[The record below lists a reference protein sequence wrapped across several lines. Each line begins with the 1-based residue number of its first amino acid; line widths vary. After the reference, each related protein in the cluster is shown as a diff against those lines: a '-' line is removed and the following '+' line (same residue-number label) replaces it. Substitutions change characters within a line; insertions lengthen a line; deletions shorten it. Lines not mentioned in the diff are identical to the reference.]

1 MPPKPKYSKEE
12 ILHSALNLVR
22 KHVYKALTIRQLAAQ
37 LKISTQPI
45 MSCFESSEQ
54 LRQEVWQSADLY
66 HTHYLMKIDETSKD
80 SIPLQIGMNYI
91 RFASQENHLFHWL
104 FLNEPGSESS
114 FQQSQTINQLIEDPA
129 LDPILN
135 SMSTES
141 GISSEMMKRMFRILM
156 VYIHGYACLI
166 ADQIMEVDEEQIRSD
181 LVDCWNALQIGLDET
196 SGK

>member
-12 ILHSALNLVR
+12 ILQSALNLVR
-22 KHVYKALTIRQLAAQ
+22 KHGYKALTIRQLAAQ

-91 RFASQENHLFHWL
+91 RFASQENHLFSL
-104 FLNEPGSESS
+104 AVS
-114 FQQSQTINQLIEDPA
+114 
-129 LDPILN
+129 
-135 SMSTES
+135 
-141 GISSEMMKRMFRILM
+141 
-156 VYIHGYACLI
+156 
-166 ADQIMEVDEEQIRSD
+166 
-181 LVDCWNALQIGLDET
+181 
-196 SGK
+196 